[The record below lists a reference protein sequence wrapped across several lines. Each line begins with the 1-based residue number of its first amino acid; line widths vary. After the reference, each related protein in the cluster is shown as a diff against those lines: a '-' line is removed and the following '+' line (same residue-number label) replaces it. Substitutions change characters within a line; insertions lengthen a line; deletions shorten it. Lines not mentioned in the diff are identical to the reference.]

1 MTVLAMWQR
10 PSTGAHCCSMGR
22 TLRPLLVVA
31 LGGAAGSIVRWAFG
45 ELGSSGAADTI
56 IFGVNVAGSLLLGA
70 LLGRRERLSDS
81 WRLGLGTGFA
91 GGLTDFARYAVDVA
105 ERLDDGALLAATTN
119 GLGTPIAALV
129 AAGFGYRLT
138 RLLGAR
144 PARRPDDRARPSPGR
159 TGR

>member
-1 MTVLAMWQR
+1 
-10 PSTGAHCCSMGR
+10 MGR

-31 LGGAAGSIVRWAFG
+31 LGGAIGSIARWALG
-45 ELGSSGAADTI
+45 ELGSSGSADTI
-56 IFGVNVAGSLLLGA
+56 TFGINVAGSLFLGA
-70 LLGRRERLSDS
+70 LLGRRERVSDS

-105 ERLDDGALLAATTN
+105 ESLDDGALLAAMAN

-138 RLLGAR
+138 RILGAR
-144 PARRPDDRARPSPGR
+144 PARRSANPAGR
-159 TGR
+159 SAGSAGRSTP